1 MRIVKYHLEAVQA
14 SYGHSLGV
22 SIDELTIAAGGL
34 HVLVGPN
41 GSGKS
46 TLLGI
51 LAFLNKP
58 DRGTIRFDGVPVNWT
73 RRECALLRQRVTL
86 LHQRPYLFSGSV
98 ASNVGFGLAARGI
111 HKEDAQAVIVE
122 SLQKVGLTGFETRNA
137 RRLSGGESRRVALAR
152 ALACKPEVLLLDEPV
167 ANVDRASAAL
177 FELLVVSLAADGMT
191 VVISSHDER
200 LGERL
205 GAKMIYLEDGKPSS
219 VPEQLSSAD
228 SLHDAEGNHANS

>member
-1 MRIVKYHLEAVQA
+1 
-14 SYGHSLGV
+14 
-22 SIDELTIAAGGL
+22 
-34 HVLVGPN
+34 
-41 GSGKS
+41 
-46 TLLGI
+46 LGI

-73 RRECALLRQRVTL
+73 RKECALLRQRVTL

-98 ASNVGFGLAARGI
+98 ASNVGFGLAARDVR
-111 HKEDAQAVIVE
+111 KDDAQAVIAE
-122 SLQKVGLTGFETRNA
+122 SLEKVGLAGFESRTA

-177 FELLVVSLAADGMT
+177 FEALVVSLAADGMT

-205 GAKMIYLEDGKPSS
+205 GAKMIYLEDGM
-219 VPEQLSSAD
+219 LSSAPEQYSSAD
-228 SLHDAEGNHANS
+228 LSHDAEGNHANS

>member
-1 MRIVKYHLEAVQA
+1 MSIAKYHLESVQA
-14 SYGHSLGV
+14 SYGYSLGV
-22 SIDELTIAAGGL
+22 SIDELSLAAGGL

-58 DRGTIRFDGVPVNWT
+58 DRGIIRFDGVPVNWT
-73 RRECALLRQRVTL
+73 RKECASLRQRVTL
-86 LHQRPYLFSGSV
+86 LHQHPYLFSGSV
-98 ASNVGFGLAARGI
+98 ASNVGFGLAARGVR
-111 HKEDAQAVIVE
+111 KEDAQAAITE
-122 SLQKVGLTGFETRNA
+122 SLEMVGLAGFETRVA

-177 FELLVVSLAADGMT
+177 FESLVVSLAANGMT

-205 GAKMIYLEDGKPSS
+205 GAKTILLEDGMLSRM
-219 VPEQLSSAD
+219 PEQLSSANL
-228 SLHDAEGNHANS
+228 LHDAEGNHANS